1 MRMGNRKRAYGSRPS
16 LIPSRRRAIAYL
28 LAILAAAVPL
38 VGGAWQLRTSARDS
52 VGEADGTMVVRFV
65 DVGQGDATIVE
76 FPDGKTLVIDV
87 AQDGADAVNS
97 QLAADGRDG
106 IDWLVATHPDSD
118 HIGGIP
124 DVLQANDVR
133 SIWAPE
139 ANSSTWTYTRFLEAV
154 DDAGL
159 TIDVAESG
167 TRIAEGQ
174 GYAIDILW
182 PPEDAEFEDSNDYSA
197 VILVTYGS
205 ETFLFCGD
213 APAEALQDA
222 DIGQVDVLKVS
233 HHGSAS
239 GMTEEL
245 AQELS
250 PEVAVI
256 SYGLD
261 NDYGHPAQVVLD
273 DLSEVGADVYGTAA
287 NGTVTVSSDGSSVSV
302 SCEREGEVEAAS
314 YDAGAS
320 SQGLDYGEGAAMA
333 SMAWGGTG

>member
-1 MRMGNRKRAYGSRPS
+1 MNGSRPR
-16 LIPSRRRAIAYL
+16 LIPSRRRAVAYL
-28 LAILAAAVPL
+28 LAILAAAVSL
-38 VGGAWQLRTSARDS
+38 VVGALQFTPSAS
-52 VGEADGTMVVRFV
+52 GSAGQTDGTMVVRFV

-76 FPDGKTLVIDV
+76 FPDGKTLVVDV
-87 AQDGADAVNS
+87 AQGGAAAVDS

-133 SIWAPE
+133 SVWAPE

-174 GYAIDILW
+174 GYTIDILW
-182 PPEDAEFEDSNDYSA
+182 PPEDVEYEDTNDYSA

-205 ETFLFCGD
+205 TTLLLTGD

-222 DIGQVDVLKVS
+222 NVGHVDVLKVS

-250 PEVAVI
+250 PDVAVI

-261 NDYGHPAQVVLD
+261 NDYGHPTQVVLD
-273 DLSEVGADVYGTAA
+273 DLAEVGTDVYGTAA
-287 NGTVTVSSDGSSVSV
+287 NGTVTVTSDGSSVSV
-302 SCEREGEVEAAS
+302 ACEREGEVEAAS
-314 YDAGAS
+314 YDAGS
-320 SQGLDYGEGAAMA
+320 SSSRLDYGEGAAMVP
-333 SMAWGGTG
+333 MTWGGER